1 LVATFCN
8 IPKPYVTLSNIHELN
23 REKIMAR
30 YSASSCRVCR
40 RQGSKLFLKGQRC
53 YTEKCG
59 FDKRSYAPGQHGK
72 SQRIKLSNYGLQ
84 LKEKQ
89 KVKKIYGILERQF
102 RKYFQTASR
111 SKGITGSRLL
121 ELLERRLDNVIFR
134 SSFAS
139 SRPEARQIVMHGH
152 VLVNNRKVNIPSY
165 SVRPGDIIVIKP
177 KEETVKRVKESVE
190 KLKDRGYPSWIE
202 VDKEGLRT
210 KVTKLPERDDIAAD
224 IKEQLIVELYS
235 K

>member
-1 LVATFCN
+1 
-8 IPKPYVTLSNIHELN
+8 
-23 REKIMAR
+23 MAR
-30 YSASSCRVCR
+30 YTGSSCRVCR
-40 RQGSKLFLKGQRC
+40 REGTKLFLKGQRC

-72 SQRIKLSNYGLQ
+72 GQRTKLSNYGLQ
-84 LKEKQ
+84 LREKQ

-111 SKGITGSRLL
+111 SKGVTGSKLL
-121 ELLERRLDNVIFR
+121 ELLERRLDNVVFR
-134 SSFAS
+134 ACFAS

-152 VLVNNRKVNIPSY
+152 VLVNGRKVDIPSY
-165 SVRPGDIIVIKP
+165 SVKTGDIVVIKP
-177 KEETVKRVKESVE
+177 KEKTVKRIKDSVE
-190 KLKDRGYPSWIE
+190 KLKDRGYPAWIE
-202 VDKEGLRT
+202 VDKENLKT
-210 KVTKLPERDDIAAD
+210 KIAKLPGRSDTAAD

>member
-1 LVATFCN
+1 
-8 IPKPYVTLSNIHELN
+8 
-23 REKIMAR
+23 MAR
-30 YSASSCRVCR
+30 YTASSCRICR

-72 SQRIKLSNYGLQ
+72 TQRTKLSNYGLQ

-102 RKYFQTASR
+102 RKYFKTASR
-111 SKGITGSRLL
+111 SKGVTGSKLL

-134 SSFAS
+134 AAFVS
-139 SRPEARQIVMHGH
+139 SRPEGRQMVMHGH
-152 VLVNNRKVNIPSY
+152 VLVNDRKVDIPSF
-165 SVRPGDIIVIKP
+165 SVKTGDIVVIKP
-177 KEETVKRVKESVE
+177 KEKTVKRVKESAE

-202 VDKEGLRT
+202 VDKGALKAKITR
-210 KVTKLPERDDIAAD
+210 VPERSDIAAD